1 MKKVTAPF
9 DSCDDRVTCRVICI
23 CWSLCFEE
31 NLPVFINAL
40 ATVARVYV
48 GLGRQASGPGA
59 ICCGKAKAR
68 GRFARAWVVWWR
80 ALNPDPLYTRLATA
94 S

>member
-31 NLPVFINAL
+31 NLPVFINAQHWQL
-40 ATVARVYV
+40 LRACVWGWDAKPVDREQSVAEKRRH
-48 GLGRQASGPGA
+48 GGASPERGW
-59 ICCGKAKAR
+59 CG
-68 GRFARAWVVWWR
+68 GV
-80 ALNPDPLYTRLATA
+80 P
-94 S
+94 